1 MRNLRK
7 IKSWGLVLAAIWLI
21 LTGLFSLL
29 HVSFSGESVVLDL
42 LAIAAGVLI
51 LLGR

>member
-1 MRNLRK
+1 MKNLRR
-7 IKSWGLVLAAIWLI
+7 IKSWGLVLTAIWLI
-21 LTGLFSLL
+21 LTGVFSLL
-29 HVSFSGESVVLDL
+29 HVTFSGESVVMDL

>member
-1 MRNLRK
+1 VKNFRK
-7 IKSWGLVLAAIWLI
+7 IKSWGLVLAAVWLI

-29 HVSFSGESVVLDL
+29 NVSFTGRSVILDL

>member
-1 MRNLRK
+1 MRNLRR

-21 LTGLFSLL
+21 LMGVFSLL
-29 HVSFSGESVVLDL
+29 KGSFSGEGLILDL